1 LTQHDEKIKAALLV
15 GGLGTRLKS
24 VVALTPKP
32 LAEVGDRPFVELLVR
47 QLRHQGIRR
56 LVMCTGYLAQ
66 EVENELGDG
75 RKFDVTIEYSKES
88 HPMGT
93 AGAIKL
99 AEPLLSDSSDFLVMN
114 GDSFIEVDFQELI
127 QFHRRKNG
135 IASVAV
141 VKMKNEQR
149 YGTVQITPAGRVSGF
164 KEKTDGDPTGFINA
178 GIYVFNRRI
187 LDHIP
192 DGAVSL
198 EKDIFPSVLDE
209 GIYALEQ
216 HGVFIDIGT
225 PGDYARAQKLIGQL
239 YQAAY
244 RKRPTD
250 GCA

>member
-1 LTQHDEKIKAALLV
+1 MRHDAKIKAVLLV

-24 VVALTPKP
+24 AVGSTPKP
-32 LAEVGDRPFVELLVR
+32 LALVGDRPFVELLVR

-56 LVMCTGYLAQ
+56 LVMCTGYLAK

-75 RKFDVTIEYSKES
+75 RKWDVTIEYSRES

-99 AEPLLSDSSDFLVMN
+99 AEPLLSDGSDFLVMN
-114 GDSFIEVDFQELI
+114 GDSFIEADFEELL
-127 QFHRRKNG
+127 QFHRKKNG
-135 IASVAV
+135 MASLAV
-141 VKMKNEQR
+141 VRMKNKQR
-149 YGTVQITPAGRVSGF
+149 YGTLQMTAEGRVSGF
-164 KEKTDGDPTGFINA
+164 KEKTDSEPTEFINA

-198 EKDIFPSVLDE
+198 EKDIFPSVLDQ

-225 PGDYARAQKLIGQL
+225 PEDYARAQKLFGQL
-239 YQAAY
+239 YEAAY
-244 RKRPTD
+244 RKQPGD
-250 GCA
+250 GFA